1 MEQRGFMSGIP
12 DGMRVIVIV
21 NSLAVRTYMVT
32 KKITH
37 FSKIITLLKK
47 KSHTIQYGNK
57 KRIF

>member
-47 KSHTIQYGNK
+47 KITYNTIW
-57 KRIF
+57 